1 MNWKGNINLKFNDN
15 IIILFGKGINIIE
28 FDKKNNNLVHICQ
41 LNNISKTFI
50 FSGKKINDNTFAIIT
65 I

>member
-28 FDKKNNNLVHICQ
+28 FDKKNNNLVDIWQ

-50 FSGKKINDNTFAIIT
+50 FSGKKINDKTFAIIT

>member
-28 FDKKNNNLVHICQ
+28 FDKKNNNLVDICQ
-41 LNNISKTFI
+41 LNNISKTKRYIFI
-50 FSGKKINDNTFAIIT
+50 IICSSVV
-65 I
+65 